1 MRVDGLSL
9 QGLRQA
15 ESQLDRVARRIAGV
29 ESQGPEAD
37 TVSISPE
44 GLARAGGDHAADLVE
59 LRSTRLAFG
68 ANVRV
73 LAGARD
79 AIPRV
84 GPEGLV
90 CREPFDGPTWREPR
104 VQPSLHVARCA

>member
-1 MRVDGLSL
+1 MTMRVDRLSL

-79 AIPRV
+79 AEQDLIEILGR
-84 GPEGLV
+84 
-90 CREPFDGPTWREPR
+90 
-104 VQPSLHVARCA
+104 

>member
-1 MRVDGLSL
+1 MRLLNSDPGRADTTKVQEHDHARGWALL

-79 AIPRV
+79 AEQDLIEILGR
-84 GPEGLV
+84 
-90 CREPFDGPTWREPR
+90 
-104 VQPSLHVARCA
+104 